1 MFDIDRIYNSQNGR
15 IWAVNRLAAD
25 TNGGI
30 RQK

>member
-1 MFDIDRIYNSQNGR
+1 MFDIDGIYNSQINR
-15 IWAVNRLAAD
+15 TWAVNRSAAD